1 MKNNLLTP
9 NGKPL
14 RQIKSFAKRIGRIT
28 KSQKF
33 AIENYWDDYGIDFS
47 NSHLVFKEIFLNDNP
62 VVLEIGFG
70 MGDSLVQMAKDNPK
84 INYLG
89 IEVHTPGIGNLLLKA
104 HLEKL
109 SNIRVI
115 EYDAVEILSSMIA
128 DNSLA
133 GIQIFFPDPWHKTRH
148 HKRRLVQE
156 KFITLVSNKIIK
168 MGFLHVATDWE
179 NYAEQILY
187 VLSEAEYFKNKY
199 DSYAPRPNFRPL
211 TKFEKRGKRLDHGVW
226 DIFFLKK

>member
-1 MKNNLLTP
+1 MKDNLSTP

-33 AIENYWDDYGIDFS
+33 AIENYWDDYGIEFS
-47 NSHLVFKEIFLNDNP
+47 NSHLLFKEIFLNNNP

-70 MGDSLVQMAKDNPK
+70 MGDSLIKMAKENPK

-89 IEVHTPGIGNLLLKA
+89 VEVHTPGIGNLLLKA

-109 SNIRVI
+109 NNIKVI
-115 EYDAVEILSSMIA
+115 EHDAVEVLALMIE

-133 GIQIFFPDPWHKTRH
+133 GMQVFFPDPWHKSRH
-148 HKRRLVQE
+148 HKRRLIQE
-156 KFITLVSNKIIK
+156 KFINLVSNKIIK
-168 MGFLHVATDWE
+168 TGFLHIATDWQH
-179 NYAEQILY
+179 YAEQ
-187 VLSEAEYFKNKY
+187 VLHVLLEAKHFKNKY
-199 DSYAPRPNFRPL
+199 DGYSPRPASRPF

-226 DIFFLKK
+226 DIFFIRQ